1 MRTYLLTIADIYG
14 VVRILPIMAKSKS
27 EACVSAVLN
36 SGEFI
41 TACKEM

>member
-14 VVRILPIMAKSKS
+14 VVRILPIMAKSKA
-27 EACVSAVLN
+27 EAFRNAVLN

-41 TACKEM
+41 TVCKEM